1 MLGCVI
7 IMHKVQLVL
16 LELPFE
22 PYYEYD
28 EKLILNIKEKVNNK
42 EIMLPIIPTKDMK
55 IDLSTF
61 NINFDFTDKEM
72 EAINDCNKLYDIDTI
87 VVTSSNVEIWLS

>member
-1 MLGCVI
+1 
-7 IMHKVQLVL
+7 MHKIQLVF
-16 LELPFE
+16 LELPFT

-42 EIMLPIIPTKDMK
+42 EIKLPIIPTKEMK

-61 NINFDFTDKEM
+61 DSDFEFTEKQI
-72 EAINDCNKLYDIDTI
+72 EAIDDGNQLYDIDNI
-87 VVTSSNVEIWLS
+87 VVTSSNVEIWIS